1 MSDIVEELKAQL
13 RLDLLK
19 AEQAFREKL
28 DRLRA
33 HRDGARSDREYDDVT
48 RRMGEAWREHRASI
62 DPLRKMLDGII
73 MKQVEIYSML
83 PIVLFIPAQAAAVE
97 VEGE

>member
-13 RLDLLK
+13 RLDLSK

-28 DRLRA
+28 DRLRV

-48 RRMGEAWREHRASI
+48 RRMEEARREHGASI
-62 DPLRKMLDGII
+62 EPIRKMLDGII

-83 PIVLFIPAQAAAVE
+83 PKPLFNSGA
-97 VEGE
+97 GRRR